1 MANDWINEGIHTYA
15 RSLISSQLYTSFS
28 TVRPLFSLLAGKSR
42 EGLSRLGDPK
52 FGAFVGGS
60 GLMGMGTRALMTGA
74 RMHEFRFQKAQTDAA
89 TSVGDET
96 EAAGETPTASSF
108 AEDNIG
114 TAGIVWSE
122 FRAPLK
128 IREDSIQDAMEE
140 GSQDRRQV
148 KIASLIEEAVSQG
161 FQRELD
167 KLQSRMWD
175 GTLTAAQQSS
185 TAQKWSD
192 IIGLDHTVSD
202 GSKTGE
208 TSFTIYGTVNRTVE
222 TTLASTVLED
232 PATTFGS
239 TAIKLKWF
247 RQLKYDNDVAGIANK
262 TSGAGDL
269 AITTPALWM
278 ALADQVDERHVFYDT
293 SIPQIGM
300 AGFKNPVIVY
310 DGTVIAF
317 DPDCQSG
324 QVYLLTSDSWV
335 YEVHRQE
342 NFKMQDWV
350 KKHETEEGGEKYRWS
365 NISAK
370 SRLVCREPWAQAKV
384 TNATAS

>member
-148 KIASLIEEAVSQG
+148 KIASLIEEAISQG

-167 KLQSRMWD
+167 KLQSRLWD

-192 IIGLDHTVSD
+192 LIGLDHAVSD

-208 TSFTIYGTVNRTVE
+208 TSFTVYGTVNRTVE

-247 RQLKYDNDVAGIANK
+247 RQLKYDNSVAGVSNK
-262 TSGAGDL
+262 TAGAGDL
-269 AITTPALWM
+269 AIMPAALWM

-310 DGTVIAF
+310 DGTVLAF
-317 DPDCQSG
+317 DESCQSG
-324 QVYLLTSDSWV
+324 QVYLLTSKSWV
-335 YEVHRQE
+335 FEVHRME
-342 NFKMQDWV
+342 NFKLGPWV

-370 SRLVCREPWAQAKV
+370 VRLTCREPWAQAKV